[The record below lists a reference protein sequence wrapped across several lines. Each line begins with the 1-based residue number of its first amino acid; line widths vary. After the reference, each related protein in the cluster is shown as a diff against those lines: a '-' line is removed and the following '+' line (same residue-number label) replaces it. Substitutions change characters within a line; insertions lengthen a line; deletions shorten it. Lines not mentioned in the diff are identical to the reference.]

1 MSFKTKITSEM
12 KVMLASL
19 LGKKPSA
26 HAARI
31 APANVELRVGA
42 KETLLQAALNQ
53 GIAFP
58 HNCRAGGCGEC
69 KCRLV
74 KGKVKELTDK
84 SYILS
89 ADELRDN
96 YVLACQSIPQS
107 DIEVAVRLRE
117 GSMLVP
123 TRQSPGRLVRMA
135 PLTHDIMHI
144 TLALEQALA
153 FTPGQY
159 CEVSPQEGR
168 AAGATRSYSFA
179 NVPEANGTSRNVE
192 FFIRKVRGGRFT
204 EWLFSEAK
212 AGDSLNVTGPFGDF
226 VLHDSPAPILCIAGG
241 SGLAP
246 VLSMLQ
252 GALQSLRRPREVTLV
267 FGARQNQDLYMLDA
281 IEALRRE
288 WPLRFAFVPVLSNES
303 AESEWHGRRG
313 LIVDHLAEVLAD
325 SLSAQH
331 AYLCGPPGM
340 IDSCVARLK
349 VGGVLDSVIH
359 FDKFLD
365 QSHLARARKAA

>member
-1 MSFKTKITSEM
+1 
-12 KVMLASL
+12 MLSSL
-19 LGKKPSA
+19 FGKKPTS

-31 APANVELRVGA
+31 APANVELRVGS

-58 HNCRAGGCGEC
+58 HDCRAGGCGAC

-89 ADELRDN
+89 AEELRDN

-107 DIEVAVRLRE
+107 DIEVDVQLRDA
-117 GSMLVP
+117 STLVE
-123 TRQSPGRLVRMA
+123 TRRTPARITRMV
-135 PLTHDIMHI
+135 PLTHDIVH
-144 TLALEQALA
+144 LVLKLEHALP

-159 CEVSPQEGR
+159 CELSPAEGS
-168 AAGATRSYSFA
+168 AADVNRSYSFA
-179 NVPEANGTSRNVE
+179 NVPDANGTSRHAE
-192 FFIRKVRGGRFT
+192 FFVRKVQGGRFT
-204 EWLFSEAK
+204 EWLFNEAK
-212 AGDSLNVTGPFGDF
+212 IGDALNVTGPFGDF
-226 VLHDSPAPILCIAGG
+226 VLREASTPMVCIAGG

-252 GALQSLRRPREVTLV
+252 GALQSLRRPREVTLI
-267 FGARQNQDLYMLDA
+267 FGARSQADLYMLDA

-288 WPLRFAFVPVLSNES
+288 WPVRFDFVPVLANEPAES
-303 AESEWHGRRG
+303 AWPGRRG
-313 LIVDHLAEVLAD
+313 LIVDHLAGVLGDAPG
-325 SLSAQH
+325 AQQ

-340 IDSCVARLK
+340 IDSCISGLTA
-349 VGGVLDSVIH
+349 GGVPDSEVY

-365 QSHLARARKAA
+365 QSHLAPEKKVA

>member
-1 MSFKTKITSEM
+1 
-12 KVMLASL
+12 MLSGL
-19 LGKKPSA
+19 FGKKPSS

-31 APANVELRVGA
+31 APADVELRVGS

-58 HNCRAGGCGEC
+58 HDCRAGGCGTC

-89 ADELRDN
+89 AEELRDN

-107 DIEVAVRLRE
+107 DIEVEVQLRDA
-117 GSMLVP
+117 STLAK
-123 TRQSPGRLVRMA
+123 TRQSPARITHMV
-135 PLTHDIMHI
+135 PLTHDIVHV
-144 TLALEQALA
+144 TLELEHALA

-159 CEVSPQEGR
+159 CELSPTEGS
-168 AAGATRSYSFA
+168 AAGVKRSYSFA
-179 NVPEANGTSRNVE
+179 NVPDANGTSRHAE
-192 FFIRKVRGGRFT
+192 FFIRKVPGGRFT
-204 EWLFSEAK
+204 EWLFSDAK
-212 AGDSLNVTGPFGDF
+212 IGDSLDVNAPFGEF
-226 VLHDSPAPILCIAGG
+226 VLRESSAPMLCIGGG

-246 VLSMLQ
+246 VLSLLQ
-252 GALQSLRRPREVTLV
+252 GALQSLKRPREVTLV
-267 FGARQNQDLYMLDA
+267 FGARSQADLYMLDA

-288 WPLRFAFVPVLSNES
+288 WPVRFDFVPVLASEPADS
-303 AESEWHGRRG
+303 AWHGRRG
-313 LIVDHLAEVLAD
+313 LIVDHLADVLGE
-325 SLSAQH
+325 SLGAQQ

-340 IDSCVARLK
+340 IDSCIGGLRAAGARE
-349 VGGVLDSVIH
+349 SEIY

-365 QSHLARARKAA
+365 QSHLTPAKKVA

>member
-1 MSFKTKITSEM
+1 LF
-12 KVMLASL
+12 
-19 LGKKPSA
+19 GKKPTS

-31 APANVELRVGA
+31 APEGVELRVGS

-58 HNCRAGGCGEC
+58 HDCRAGGCGAC

-107 DIEVAVRLRE
+107 DIEVDVQLRDA
-117 GSMLVP
+117 GTLVQ
-123 TRQSPGRLVRMA
+123 THQSPGRITRLE
-135 PLTHDIMHI
+135 PLTHDILHVAL
-144 TLALEQALA
+144 TLDHALP

-159 CEVSPQEGR
+159 GELSPKHGSC
-168 AAGATRSYSFA
+168 AGVTRRYSFA
-179 NVPEANGTSRNVE
+179 NVPDASGTSRNVE
-192 FFIRKVRGGRFT
+192 FFIRKVPGGRFT
-204 EWLFSEAK
+204 EWLFKDAK
-212 AGDSLNVTGPFGDF
+212 IGDSLDVTAPFGEF
-226 VLHDSPAPILCIAGG
+226 MLRESSAPILCIAGG

-246 VLSMLQ
+246 VLSLLQ
-252 GALQSLRRPREVTLV
+252 GALLSLKRPREVTLV
-267 FGARQNQDLYMLDA
+267 FGARSQRDLYMLDA
-281 IEALRRE
+281 IDALRRE
-288 WPLRFAFVPVLSNES
+288 WPVRFDFVPILADEPAGS
-303 AESEWHGRRG
+303 AWAGRRG
-313 LIVDHLAEVLAD
+313 MIGDHLADVLGE
-325 SLSAQH
+325 SLALQQ

-340 IDSCVARLK
+340 IDSCIGTLEA
-349 VGGVLDSVIH
+349 GSVSASDIH

-365 QSHLARARKAA
+365 QSHLAPTKQVA

>member
-1 MSFKTKITSEM
+1 
-12 KVMLASL
+12 MLSSL
-19 LGKKPSA
+19 FGKKPTS

-31 APANVELRVGA
+31 APEGVELRVGS

-58 HNCRAGGCGEC
+58 HDCRAGGCGAC

-107 DIEVAVRLRE
+107 DIEVDVQLRDA
-117 GSMLVP
+117 GTLVQ
-123 TRQSPGRLVRMA
+123 THQSPGRITRLE
-135 PLTHDIMHI
+135 PLTHDILHVAL
-144 TLALEQALA
+144 TLDHALP

-159 CEVSPQEGR
+159 GELSPKHGSC
-168 AAGATRSYSFA
+168 AGVTRRYSFA
-179 NVPEANGTSRNVE
+179 NVPDASGTSRNVE
-192 FFIRKVRGGRFT
+192 FFIRKVPGGRFT
-204 EWLFSEAK
+204 EWLSKDAK
-212 AGDSLNVTGPFGDF
+212 IGDSLDVTAPFGEF
-226 VLHDSPAPILCIAGG
+226 MLRESSAPILCIAGG

-246 VLSMLQ
+246 VLSLLQ
-252 GALQSLRRPREVTLV
+252 GALLSLKRPREVTLV
-267 FGARQNQDLYMLDA
+267 FGARSQRDLYMLDA
-281 IEALRRE
+281 IDALRRE
-288 WPLRFAFVPVLSNES
+288 WPVRFDFVPILADEPAGS
-303 AESEWHGRRG
+303 AWAGRRG
-313 LIVDHLAEVLAD
+313 MIGDHLADVLGA
-325 SLSAQH
+325 SLALQQ

-340 IDSCVARLK
+340 IDSCIGTLEAGRVSAS
-349 VGGVLDSVIH
+349 DIH

-365 QSHLARARKAA
+365 QSHLAQTKQVA